1 MSQSPNQQLERTVT
15 RARVRPAS
23 AAAPFCAHGAHDTSA
38 RGRSTAA
45 LCDKSSEPFD
55 FGIDAL
61 NLRIYGR
68 PMKRDEMSVEEQ
80 AARLSHRDRAR
91 LALRLIESLEPGQ
104 DEDVDALWLDE
115 AEQRLRKYDEG
126 GTQARDADEAIADIE
141 RQLT

>member
-1 MSQSPNQQLERTVT
+1 MS
-15 RARVRPAS
+15 
-23 AAAPFCAHGAHDTSA
+23 
-38 RGRSTAA
+38 
-45 LCDKSSEPFD
+45 
-55 FGIDAL
+55 
-61 NLRIYGR
+61 
-68 PMKRDEMSVEEQ
+68 MEEQ

-126 GTQARDADEAIADIE
+126 GTQARDAEEAIADIE